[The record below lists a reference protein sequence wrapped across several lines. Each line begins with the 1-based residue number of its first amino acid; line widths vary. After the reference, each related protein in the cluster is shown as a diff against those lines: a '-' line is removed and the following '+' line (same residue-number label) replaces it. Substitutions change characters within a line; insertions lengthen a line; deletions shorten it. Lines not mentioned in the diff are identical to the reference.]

1 MQKLDAGFSI
11 GRIVTVVAAA
21 LVDGDGRVLVQRRPP
36 GKPMA
41 DLWEFPGGKVE
52 AGELPEAALCRELHE
67 ELGITIDPAALVP
80 ATFASAPL
88 GERHLLLLLYTLREW
103 EGRPE
108 AQHATALQWVHP
120 AGLRDLAMPP
130 ADIPLIDIL
139 EALI

>member
-1 MQKLDAGFSI
+1 MI
-11 GRIVTVVAAA
+11 TVVAAA

-67 ELGITIDPAALVP
+67 ELGITVDPAALAP

-88 GERHLLLLLYTLREW
+88 GERHLLLLLYTLRSWGGE
-103 EGRPE
+103 PE
-108 AQHATALQWVHP
+108 ARHATGLQWVHP
-120 AGLRDLAMPP
+120 PGLRDLAMPP
-130 ADIPLIDIL
+130 ADIPLIGIL